1 MFVVLVTY
9 KKPLE
14 IVDKYLADHA
24 VFLDQGYE
32 KNYFIVSGRKNPR
45 TGGVIISQLKDR
57 SQLEGI
63 LKRDPFHIQE
73 IADYEIIEFIPGK
86 YHSDFSAFIIDE
98 NGM

>member
-14 IVDKYLADHA
+14 IVDKHLTDHA
-24 VFLDQGYE
+24 DFLHKGYE

-57 SQLEGI
+57 SQLDNI
-63 LKRDPFHIQE
+63 LKDDPFHIHE
-73 IADYEIIEFIPGK
+73 ISDYEIIEFIPGK
-86 YHSDFSAFIIDE
+86 YHPDFSKFIG
-98 NGM
+98 N